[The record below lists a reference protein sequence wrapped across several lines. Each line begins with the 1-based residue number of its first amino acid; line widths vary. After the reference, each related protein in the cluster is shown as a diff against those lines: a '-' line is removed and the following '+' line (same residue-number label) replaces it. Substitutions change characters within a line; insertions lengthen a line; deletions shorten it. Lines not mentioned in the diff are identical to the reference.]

1 MPCVSL
7 TSHILQWTLVVSAT
21 LYILLTQLCTPV
33 FMIPYKFKCS
43 AMPIWHWLQCQYDTL
58 ARMIRQ
64 QSSNNIN
71 FVCTLYV
78 IILAL
83 ALRPVP
89 LGLIANI

>member
-1 MPCVSL
+1 MHTC
-7 TSHILQWTLVVSAT
+7 
-21 LYILLTQLCTPV
+21 

-43 AMPIWHWLQCQYDTL
+43 AMPIWHWLRCQYDTL
-58 ARMIRQ
+58 ALMIRQ
-64 QSSNNIN
+64 QSSYNIN